1 MPMCPN
7 LFYYSKVG
15 HVRLNFY
22 FKIIL
27 TLNDS
32 HERIPRQIFNQF
44 LPHDTNTKGCY
55 VLECRLLVRHGY
67 LYHSS

>member
-27 TLNDS
+27 TLNNS
-32 HERIPRQIFNQF
+32 HERIPRQI
-44 LPHDTNTKGCY
+44 CY
-55 VLECRLLVRHGY
+55 LLECQLLVCYGY